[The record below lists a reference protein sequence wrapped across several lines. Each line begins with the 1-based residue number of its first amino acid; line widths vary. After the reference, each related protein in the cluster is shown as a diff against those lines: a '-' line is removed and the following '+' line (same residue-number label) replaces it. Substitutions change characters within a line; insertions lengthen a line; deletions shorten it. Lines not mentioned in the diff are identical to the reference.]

1 MSAHQSTPILTTML
15 NKFYNEYLVNTLTSV
30 HNTTPNATE
39 EVILSAVYYGL
50 YGGHGI
56 RRKIIADNAVM
67 LNYQK
72 KHNKYDRNNM
82 LSNLFRSVIINPKTM
97 AITSM
102 GLPQSEALTD
112 DIRAQM
118 QAMESPSFPM
128 FYRCETFDIGTMI
141 IFNKDRT
148 YTYTLHDNDDDT
160 DEQVTLD
167 ASISTRSKIGTGSYN
182 TDMTHRYYF
191 EKNNMT
197 DPTNIIDLS
206 KIPDDMKSVTLVF
219 NMRNEAEH
227 VGRISDNSLVG
238 AFQMPTDEAALQAN
252 WNAIITL
259 VQSATTASSESFDA
273 ALRQLLKRHFELAH
287 VTMLN
292 VLNVQQRLISAGV
305 GTFKL
310 PMQLNLNSL
319 AEVEEYVSK
328 QQFHE
333 QGVMIWLP
341 NCSRT
346 KLRNPQFTYVRN
358 LCYNHPINPSP
369 LNQKNLFKIFW
380 NLQLENKVPEF
391 FKYYETSDFKYNFI
405 FNYFHTRIFQFANY
419 LFQTYHELHVLKRLQ
434 GDKVPKF
441 LKPLCYELHGK
452 YLANK
457 EPITR
462 EKVMLFIRD
471 MEVWALYG
479 RLFTPIF

>member
-1 MSAHQSTPILTTML
+1 MTESILSTML
-15 NKFYNEYLVNTLTSV
+15 NKFYNEYLVDVLTTV
-30 HNTTPNATE
+30 HNNTPNATE
-39 EVILSAVYYGL
+39 EVIMSAIYYGL

-56 RRKIIADNAVM
+56 RRKIIAENAVM

-72 KHNKYDRNNM
+72 KHSKYNRHDL

-112 DIRAQM
+112 NMRALMQGTDNTAFQM
-118 QAMESPSFPM
+118 L
-128 FYRCETFDIGTMI
+128 YRCETFEIGTMI
-141 IFNKDRT
+141 IYNKDRT
-148 YTYTLHDNDDDT
+148 YTYTHHDDEEDT

-191 EKNNMT
+191 EKNNMS
-197 DPTNIIDLS
+197 DPQNIIDLT
-206 KIPDDMKSVTLVF
+206 KIPADMKNVTLVF
-219 NMRNEAEH
+219 NMRHEAEH
-227 VGRISDNSLVG
+227 VGRMSGNSLVG
-238 AFQMPTDEAALQAN
+238 AFQMPTDEAALAAN
-252 WNAIITL
+252 WNAIISL
-259 VQSATTASSESFDA
+259 VQSPNTMSTDAFDA
-273 ALRQLLKRHFELAH
+273 AIKQLMSKHMELAR
-287 VTMLN
+287 VVMLSTSE
-292 VLNVQQRLISAGV
+292 VQQRLIAAGV
-305 GTFKL
+305 GAFKIPNRL
-310 PMQLNLNSL
+310 PLSSL
-319 AEVEEYVSK
+319 AEVEEFVSK
-328 QQFHE
+328 QEFHE

-341 NCSRT
+341 NGSRT
-346 KLRNPQFTYVRN
+346 KVRNPQFTYVRN

-391 FKYYETSDFKYNFI
+391 FKYYETPDFKYNFI
-405 FNYFHTRIFQFANY
+405 FNYFHTRVFQFANY
-419 LFQTYHELHVLKRLQ
+419 LFQTYQELHVLKRIQ
-434 GDKVPKF
+434 SDRVPKF

-452 YLANK
+452 YLATK

-462 EKVMLFIRD
+462 EKVMLYIRE

-479 RLFTPIF
+479 RLFTPMF